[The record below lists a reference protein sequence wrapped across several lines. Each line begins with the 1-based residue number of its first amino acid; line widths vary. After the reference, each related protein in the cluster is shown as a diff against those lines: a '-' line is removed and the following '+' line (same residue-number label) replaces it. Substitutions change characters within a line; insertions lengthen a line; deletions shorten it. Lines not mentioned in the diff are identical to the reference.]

1 MSKDW
6 TTDVEKFVPD
16 ADAGAID
23 GIVRY
28 CGIALASPDSSLV
41 AYRGEEEVGR
51 VRENLLKKKLGI
63 TRSDAELDKASSTV
77 GDKMKVHHDNNRVTA
92 YYLLADHFGKLSTF
106 K

>member
-6 TTDVEKFVPD
+6 STDVKKFVPD

-28 CGIALASPDSSLV
+28 CGIALEGKDSSLV
-41 AYRGEEEVGR
+41 AFGDAEEVGR
-51 VRENLLKKKLGI
+51 VRENLLKKKLGL
-63 TRSDAELDKASSTV
+63 TKTDAELDKAISTV